1 MGSQSTDG
9 RLSSLVHLTLFR
21 LILEDREDLDLL
33 DYSSGGGNGGSGSS
47 TPRQKIFTKRRPSRC
62 PPVSSSSEY
71 RVQSSTGGSS
81 EAATG
86 SKVGEDAGAGTEGAS
101 VSGTKRKDPLKHGL
115 DALQRALPHVG
126 SPEEEK
132 LSQASVLAEC
142 AKYLKQSK
150 KSNQKMMDEIAQL
163 KEEIMNTNAQIE
175 EFQSQLPENGALPL
189 LNSSALTSRQLLPD
203 MFHDHVIEM
212 TQKDWRYWVFTAI
225 MGHFVHSFSKQ
236 VSAGNFEHLQSS
248 ATEWVAYNLTLH
260 NLRRDAYRKL
270 AKISAKTSIVEDP
283 SKLPAEAFGFVSCRN
298 GPVLSAIR
306 TSTYAQAPGT
316 GSSSKKLLLPPPAQP
331 PLSPNSS

>member
-1 MGSQSTDG
+1 
-9 RLSSLVHLTLFR
+9 
-21 LILEDREDLDLL
+21 
-33 DYSSGGGNGGSGSS
+33 
-47 TPRQKIFTKRRPSRC
+47 
-62 PPVSSSSEY
+62 
-71 RVQSSTGGSS
+71 
-81 EAATG
+81 
-86 SKVGEDAGAGTEGAS
+86 
-101 VSGTKRKDPLKHGL
+101 
-115 DALQRALPHVG
+115 VG

-150 KSNQKMMDEIAQL
+150 KSHQKILDEIAQL
-163 KEEIMNTNAQIE
+163 KEEIVNTNVQIE

-189 LNSSALTSRQLLPD
+189 LNPSSLTNRQLLPD

-236 VSAGNFEHLQSS
+236 VSAGNFENLQST
-248 ATEWVAYNLTLH
+248 AAEWVSYNLTLH

-283 SKLPAEAFGFVSCRN
+283 SKLPAEALGFVTNRN

-306 TSTYAQAPGT
+306 TSTYAESTGPDKRVVAP
-316 GSSSKKLLLPPPAQP
+316 PPPAPQP
-331 PLSPNSS
+331 PHSPNCS